1 MSRKFH
7 LNRKIKIIFVIN
19 VFYQLC
25 ELKKNRSKKNKIIDK
40 Y

>member
-1 MSRKFH
+1 MSRRFR
-7 LNRKIKIIFVIN
+7 LNREIKTIFVIN

-25 ELKKNRSKKNKIIDK
+25 KLKKDRSKQNKMIDK